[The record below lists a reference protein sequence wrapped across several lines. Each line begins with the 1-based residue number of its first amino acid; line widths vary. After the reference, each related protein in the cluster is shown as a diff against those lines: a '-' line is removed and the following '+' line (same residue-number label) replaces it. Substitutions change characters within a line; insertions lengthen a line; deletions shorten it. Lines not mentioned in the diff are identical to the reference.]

1 MYTQLYFFRQARI
14 FLVRSRQQIE
24 GCGSGRFFKKRTG
37 RSGTITKAEGSHGG
51 TGTVPPAPQNDI
63 FSHDDHLL
71 TSFTFTPQYAPI
83 KHPAANLFSAMDSID
98 SFFPYQ
104 KYRPGQQHML
114 EVAATVAREGGI
126 AMIDAPT
133 GSGKSSVVAALLAER
148 KKKKIVIAVR
158 TVSQLN
164 TFIRELELV
173 KQKRPEIKTVYLVGK
188 GSMCPLGG
196 EGDIYRRCEG
206 VKAFS
211 TSLMR
216 DRAEKGALTPAKDPF
231 IIQQIRRQD
240 KEHPMLCPY
249 FIASR
254 IFVPGETMGLK
265 MVPSTELRNKADRV
279 LKNPV
284 SPKELVEYCSGV
296 CPYELMM
303 QAARNT
309 DVVILNY
316 HHLFNRDIRDQ
327 LYANL
332 GVEPQDVLLL
342 IDEAHN
348 CGDVI
353 TDIGSVAL
361 EERDLEAASRE
372 LAGMARR
379 HKGAEAVRHVLPR
392 LTEFIKGLA
401 NSQEAEDWFDPA
413 IFERMILK
421 ESLYKEMDEIVD
433 DLMGIAETLREK
445 NIKAG
450 EFRETA
456 IERLTTFMVRLAHS
470 SSDPA
475 YLTVY
480 HRNESGTALEV
491 RNIDPA
497 ADLTEVCGMHAC
509 CILISGTLSP
519 VESFKKYYFGNAP
532 VTTLVL
538 PNAFPR
544 DNRIVTCAT
553 DVTTAYSMRRDK
565 ENTRRIT
572 EYITA
577 FATLRGNRAIFFP
590 SYQILQEY
598 ADRAAPLIRNRKI
611 FIEPRDKSDAG
622 TALTEFLS
630 LPSRK
635 ESGVMFAVCGGKWSE
650 GLDYRGEMLSGAMVV
665 GLPLAPF
672 NRVRK
677 MTIEYFRHKFGAEG
691 EFLSYTLPAINK
703 SLQALGRV
711 LRTPEDRGV
720 LVFCE
725 KRFCEKRVREGLPPW
740 IQEEM
745 VSCDAGKYREVIAA
759 WK

>member
-1 MYTQLYFFRQARI
+1 
-14 FLVRSRQQIE
+14 
-24 GCGSGRFFKKRTG
+24 
-37 RSGTITKAEGSHGG
+37 
-51 TGTVPPAPQNDI
+51 
-63 FSHDDHLL
+63 
-71 TSFTFTPQYAPI
+71 
-83 KHPAANLFSAMDSID
+83 MDSID
-98 SFFPYQ
+98 TYFPYSE
-104 KYRPGQQHML
+104 YRPGQRHML

-133 GSGKSSVVAALLAER
+133 GSGKSSVVASLLAER
-148 KKKKIVIAVR
+148 KKRKIVIAVR

-164 TFIRELELV
+164 TFIREMELV
-173 KQKRPEIKTVYLVGK
+173 KRKQPQIKTVYLVGK
-188 GSMCPLGG
+188 KSMCPLGG

-211 TSLMR
+211 NSLMR
-216 DRAEKGALTPAKDPF
+216 DRADKGALDPAKDPF
-231 IIQQIRRQD
+231 IVQQIRRQD

-249 FIASR
+249 YIASKM
-254 IFVPGETMGLK
+254 FVPAESMGVK
-265 MVPSTELRNKADRV
+265 MVPSTALRNKADRV
-279 LKNPV
+279 IANPV
-284 SPKELVEYCSGV
+284 PPRELTEFCAGI

-316 HHLFNRDIRDQ
+316 HHLFNRDIREQ

-353 TDIGSVAL
+353 TGIESVSL
-361 EERDLEAASRE
+361 EERDLEQASRE
-372 LAGMARR
+372 LGSMARR

-401 NSQEAEDWFDPA
+401 GSQEAEDWFDPA
-413 IFERMILK
+413 IFGRMVLR

-433 DLMGIAETLREK
+433 DLMGLAETMREK
-445 NIKAG
+445 NIKG
-450 EFRETA
+450 GDFRETA
-456 IERLTTFMVRLAHS
+456 IERLTTFMVRLSHS
-470 SSDPA
+470 ATDPA
-475 YLTVY
+475 FLTVY
-480 HRNESGTALEV
+480 HRDESGTALEV

-497 ADLTEVCGMHAC
+497 ASLTDVCGSHAS

-519 VESFKKYYFGNAP
+519 VESFRKYYFGKAA

-538 PNAFPR
+538 PNAFPKE
-544 DNRIVTCAT
+544 NRIVSCAN
-553 DVTTAYSMRRDK
+553 DITTAFSMRQNKD
-565 ENTRRIT
+565 NTSRIV
-572 EYITA
+572 EYIRA
-577 FATLRGNRAIFFP
+577 FAGLKGNRAIYFP
-590 SYQILQEY
+590 SYQILETY
-598 ADRAAPLIRNRKI
+598 AEHAKPHIRNRKI
-611 FIEPRDKSDAG
+611 YIEPRDAADASA
-622 TALTEFLS
+622 ALTQFLS
-630 LPSRK
+630 LPSRG

-650 GLDYRGEMLSGAMVV
+650 GLDYRGEMLNGAMVV

-677 MTIEYFRHKFGAEG
+677 MMIDYFRHKFGIEG
-691 EFLSYTLPAINK
+691 EFLCYTLPAINK

-720 LVFCE
+720 LVLAE
-725 KRFCEKRVREGLPPW
+725 KRFLEKRVREGLPPW
-740 IQEEM
+740 IQQEM
-745 VSCDAGKYREVIAA
+745 IECDADKFRQVIAG

>member
-1 MYTQLYFFRQARI
+1 
-14 FLVRSRQQIE
+14 
-24 GCGSGRFFKKRTG
+24 
-37 RSGTITKAEGSHGG
+37 
-51 TGTVPPAPQNDI
+51 
-63 FSHDDHLL
+63 
-71 TSFTFTPQYAPI
+71 
-83 KHPAANLFSAMDSID
+83 MDSID
-98 SFFPYQ
+98 SYFPYSG
-104 KYRPGQQHML
+104 YRPGQRHML
-114 EVAATVAREGGI
+114 EVAAQVAREGGI

-148 KKKKIVIAVR
+148 RKRKIVIAVR
-158 TVSQLN
+158 TVSQLT
-164 TFIRELELV
+164 TFIREMELV
-173 KQKRPEIKTVYLVGK
+173 KKKQPQIKTVYLVGK
-188 GSMCPLGG
+188 KSMCPLGG

-211 TSLMR
+211 NSLMR
-216 DRAEKGALTPAKDPF
+216 DRADKGALTPIKDPF
-231 IIQQIRRQD
+231 IIQQIRRMD
-240 KEHPMLCPY
+240 KEHPLLCPY
-249 FIASR
+249 YIASKM
-254 IFVPGETMGLK
+254 FVPAESIGVK
-265 MVPSTELRNKADRV
+265 MVPSTALRNKADRIIA
-279 LKNPV
+279 NPV
-284 SPKELVEYCSGV
+284 PPRELNEFCQEI

-316 HHLFNRDIRDQ
+316 HHLFNRDIREQ

-353 TDIGSVAL
+353 TGIESVSL
-361 EERDLEAASRE
+361 EERDLEQASRE

-379 HKGAEAVRHVLPR
+379 HRGAEAVRHVLPR
-392 LTEFIKGLA
+392 LGEFIKGLA

-413 IFERMILK
+413 IFGRMILK

-433 DLMGIAETLREK
+433 DLMGLAETMREK

-456 IERLTTFMVRLAHS
+456 IERLTEFMVRLSHS
-470 SSDPA
+470 ATDPA
-475 YLTVY
+475 FLTVY
-480 HRNESGTALEV
+480 RRDESGTALEV

-497 ADLTEVCGMHAC
+497 ASLTEVCGSHGC

-519 VESFKKYYFGNAP
+519 VDSFKKYYFGNSN

-538 PNAFPR
+538 PNAFPKE
-544 DNRIVTCAT
+544 NRIIACAR
-553 DVTTAYSMRRDK
+553 DITTAYSMRQNRD
-565 ENTRRIT
+565 NTNRIG
-572 EYITA
+572 EYIRA
-577 FATLRGNRAIFFP
+577 FAGLKGNRAIYFP
-590 SYQILQEY
+590 SYQILETY
-598 ADRAAPLIRNRKI
+598 AELTKPLIRNRKI
-611 FIEPRDKSDAG
+611 FIEPRNSADAG
-622 TALTEFLS
+622 QVLLQFLA
-630 LPSRK
+630 LPSRG

-672 NRVRK
+672 NRVRR
-677 MTIEYFRHKFGAEG
+677 MMIDYFRHKFGAEG
-691 EFLSYTLPAINK
+691 EFLCYTLPAINK

-720 LVFCE
+720 LVLAE
-725 KRFCEKRVREGLPPW
+725 KRFLEKRVREGLPPW

-745 VSCDAGKYREVIAA
+745 IECDAAKFREVIAG